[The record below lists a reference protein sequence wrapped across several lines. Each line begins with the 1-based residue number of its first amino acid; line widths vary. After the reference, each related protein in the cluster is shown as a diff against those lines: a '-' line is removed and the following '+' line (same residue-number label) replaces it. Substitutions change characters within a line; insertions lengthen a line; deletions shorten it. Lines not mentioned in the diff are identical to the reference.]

1 MSIAVS
7 LQYVIKKN
15 DKFINVLKIK
25 TNYVNQI
32 TYLVL
37 QIYIIVKAG
46 LYQDPSTIKVT
57 SIRFF
62 QNFSNNFSQNLDI
75 FLEIWVNLLIF
86 VYN

>member
-37 QIYIIVKAG
+37 QIYIIGSNTNDCNERRWMYKSV
-46 LYQDPSTIKVT
+46 
-57 SIRFF
+57 FF
-62 QNFSNNFSQNLDI
+62 
-75 FLEIWVNLLIF
+75 
-86 VYN
+86 